1 MTKSARST
9 SAGRVHGT
17 EAERLI
23 PPMDTII
30 GYKLRRAQLYVFQD
44 FIASFAKLKLR
55 PAEFSVLTLIAA
67 KLMLA
72 SVPAEEIQPWEQVWA
87 NAWAGLPIQ
96 IASLALFAV
105 AVTWIGSL
113 FGGTGRFSDALLA
126 VTWVQGVMLVPQ
138 AVQILIFPVLPGVSG
153 LIALG
158 SVVLFFYLLS
168 QFICVVHGFRSAVA
182 VFFVV
187 IGTLLALGIVLAVL
201 FTMLGVLPVGPEA

>member
-1 MTKSARST
+1 MTLSAFLAGLLAETLRDPRS
-9 SAGRVHGT
+9 AAR
-17 EAERLI
+17 RLLALD
-23 PPMDTII
+23 PPMEARWI
-30 GYKLRRAQLYVFQD
+30 GLLL
-44 FIASFAKLKLR
+44 I
-55 PAEFSVLTLIAA
+55 SVLTLIAA

-96 IASLALFAV
+96 ISSLALFAV